1 MGEAVPDVSL
11 IPSQNFPQN
20 ISNSQFSFEDK
31 LHSQTTLQVIS
42 PHSCKTNL
50 STKST

>member
-20 ISNSQFSFEDK
+20 ISNYSLGAVEFMQKSCLNISKNIFTESEN
-31 LHSQTTLQVIS
+31 LH
-42 PHSCKTNL
+42 
-50 STKST
+50 